1 MYEYSVKGAA
11 ILNISQYCHY
21 RKDHEN
27 QLVADKERSI
37 VLKYSVYCTAV
48 SNTFEVVLYCPS
60 KFLAVYNTG
69 VENMFSSDTK
79 HCH

>member
-1 MYEYSVKGAA
+1 MYSVKGAA
-11 ILNISQYCHY
+11 ILNISQYYHY

-37 VLKYSVYCTAV
+37 VLKFSVYFTTL
-48 SNTFEVVLYCPS
+48 SNTFEIVLYCPS
-60 KFLAVYNTG
+60 EFLEVHNTG

>member
-1 MYEYSVKGAA
+1 MYSVKGAA

-21 RKDHEN
+21 RKDNEN
-27 QLVADKERSI
+27 QLVADKESSM
-37 VLKYSVYCTAV
+37 VLKSSVYFSTV

-60 KFLAVYNTG
+60 KFLEVRNTG
-69 VENMFSSDTK
+69 VENMISSDTE

>member
-1 MYEYSVKGAA
+1 MYSVKGAA

-21 RKDHEN
+21 RKDYEN
-27 QLVADKERSI
+27 QLVADKESSI
-37 VLKYSVYCTAV
+37 VLKSSVYFTTV
-48 SNTFEVVLYCPS
+48 SNTFEVFLYCPS
-60 KFLAVYNTG
+60 KFLEVHNTG